1 MRTIFLA
8 TTVILPLLAGGPAQA
23 ADMAAKVPTYNPP
36 PPPAVYNWTGF
47 YVGGH
52 LGAGATT
59 SEWRAVEF
67 GGTVPPFRLGAGS
80 GIGVLGGAQVGVNY
94 QVDAVV
100 FGLEADASWA
110 NLLGETCN
118 AVLAT
123 THCNSQADRFGT
135 VAGRFGIA
143 ADRAL
148 IYFKGGAAW
157 AHASHE
163 LTIPGGGVFAEET
176 VSSSKW
182 GWTAGAGIEYAL
194 TRNWSTKLEY
204 DFMDFGTTH
213 IVFDVPGLGATETVT
228 TDIKQHV
235 HALKLGL
242 NYKFDWGG
250 PVAAGY

>member
-1 MRTIFLA
+1 MRTIFRA
-8 TTVILPLLAGGPAQA
+8 ATVILPLLAGGSAQA
-23 ADMAAKVPTYNPP
+23 ADMTAKASNYN

-52 LGAGATT
+52 LGIGAANND
-59 SEWRAVEF
+59 WRADSV
-67 GGTVPPFRLGAGS
+67 GGQNAIPFRFGS
-80 GIGVLGGAQVGVNY
+80 GTGIGFLGGAQVGVNY
-94 QVDAVV
+94 QVDAIV

-110 NLLGETCN
+110 DLSGEACN
-118 AVLAT
+118 AVLGNI
-123 THCNSQADRFGT
+123 HCNSKVDRFGT

-148 IYFKGGAAW
+148 FYFKGGAAW
-157 AHASHE
+157 AHASHD
-163 LTIPGGGVFAEET
+163 LTVIGGGEGVQEAT
-176 VSSSKW
+176 ANSSKW

-213 IVFDVPGLGATETVT
+213 FAFDVPGLIVTQIVT
-228 TDIKQHV
+228 TDIKQQV

-250 PVAAGY
+250 RVATGY